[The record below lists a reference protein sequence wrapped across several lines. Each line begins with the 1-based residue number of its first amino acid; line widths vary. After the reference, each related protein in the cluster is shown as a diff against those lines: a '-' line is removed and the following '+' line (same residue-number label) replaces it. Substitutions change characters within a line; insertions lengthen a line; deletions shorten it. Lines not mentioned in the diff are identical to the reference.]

1 MYRMQD
7 EKLIPSTKPSLISKK
22 KYSNLAHKPKSKKVR
37 QSPATYPELT
47 FRLEVGACKSPIDQ
61 RAWRYAKQTL
71 YAGSRPTAEC
81 FLSSALWKSK
91 QQTSRR
97 TVRNGFGQNA
107 GV

>member
-1 MYRMQD
+1 MEKQQCDLCAAKQD
-7 EKLIPSTKPSLISKK
+7 LYFKISDLSIKH
-22 KYSNLAHKPKSKKVR
+22 S